1 MSALIDAII
10 EELAGDPAALLKL
23 RRAMAEADQL
33 DGGRALTTK
42 EAAEKLGLHPNSLT
56 AAARAG
62 RVRGAYKPSVKV
74 WRFRERDLELLPPQ
88 TSLTPAGPGRP
99 RRSLE
104 PSATVQAIRDAN
116 VRSTR
121 KAA

>member
-1 MSALIDAII
+1 MSAFLDALV
-10 EELAGDPAALLKL
+10 EELASDPAALLKL

-62 RVRGAYKPSVKV
+62 RVLGAYKPSVKV
-74 WRFRERDLELLPPQ
+74 WRFRERDLELLPPH
-88 TSLTPAGPGRP
+88 TNLTPAGAGRP

-104 PSATVQAIRDAN
+104 PSATVQAIRDAS
-116 VRSTR
+116 VRR

>member
-1 MSALIDAII
+1 M
-10 EELAGDPAALLKL
+10 KL
-23 RRAMAEADQL
+23 RHALAEADQL

-42 EAAEKLGLHPNSLT
+42 EAAERLGIHRNTLCQ
-56 AAARAG
+56 AARDG
-62 RVRGAYKPSVKV
+62 RVRGAFRTGASGKL
-74 WRFRERDLELLPPQ
+74 WRFRERELELLPPH